1 MGRVT
6 SKEEHGS
13 SHTNPGSETARPLRS
28 RKGRGRRSS
37 SLRATLPSGVHIF
50 DSTFC
55 ALARGL
61 PTSRAARCDVFG
73 DMWVTAIEHTLGN
86 KVQ

>member
-28 RKGRGRRSS
+28 RKGRGRREQQPPSHAPLWGS
-37 SLRATLPSGVHIF
+37 HLWQHLLCAGTGATDLTGSEVWCVWGYVG
-50 DSTFC
+50 DSHRT
-55 ALARGL
+55 
-61 PTSRAARCDVFG
+61 
-73 DMWVTAIEHTLGN
+73 HTG
-86 KVQ
+86 Q